1 MIEEEVLAGGPEQ
14 LPAWIEIALWGSVAL
29 AAVWLL
35 LTIFVHMRRSAS
47 NLTPVNAP
55 TAKKSATP
63 DFMKVDEKAREA
75 QIKRG
80 ETYEKELDKREAEE
94 AKASDAVKQATFLQ
108 RLAGLAT
115 LLVSLFSLASTA
127 IGVIW
132 QVDRIGGALSQADK
146 LGLIIQNYPIPFAV
160 CTFVI
165 GYYVVMFFVQ
175 KQWKRADR

>member
-14 LPAWIEIALWGSVAL
+14 LPAWIEMALWGSVAL

-35 LTIFVHMRRSAS
+35 LTIFVYMRRSAS

-55 TAKKSATP
+55 SAKKSATP

-80 ETYEKELDKREAEE
+80 ETYEKVLDKREAEE
-94 AKASDAVKQATFLQ
+94 AKASGAVKQATMLQ

-127 IGVIW
+127 IGVMW
-132 QVDRIGGALSQADK
+132 QVERMGGVLSNVDQ
-146 LGLIIQNYPIPFAV
+146 LGFVIQTYPIPVAV

-165 GYYVVMFFVQ
+165 GYYVVIFFVQ
-175 KQWKRADR
+175 KKWKRVDR